1 MKKVI
6 EINPH
11 LLGTM
16 AGGAADCQFWERNLG
31 RQCRLY
37 ELANGKR
44 ITVRGASKL
53 LANTMFSY
61 RGMGLSMVSEGV
73 GQAGGGGELG
83 ARWWG
88 VGGWLCGGGE
98 WVAGYVLVAGWERPA
113 WACVASGWARPPPRR
128 CLPACLRGRV

>member
-6 EINPH
+6 EINPQ

-61 RGMGLSMVSEGV
+61 RGMGLSMVG
-73 GQAGGGGELG
+73 AG
-83 ARWWG
+83 
-88 VGGWLCGGGE
+88 
-98 WVAGYVLVAGWERPA
+98 
-113 WACVASGWARPPPRR
+113 
-128 CLPACLRGRV
+128 